1 MYDTYLY
8 FLKEM
13 EKKPNSIHMMGNHE
27 LADYCY
33 PRIKE
38 KHPDA
43 VLIKTDRMQ
52 YFALNDKAKR
62 KLKKKLE
69 GFKRELNA
77 ELLALEESIASLEV

>member
-8 FLKEM
+8 LLNEM
-13 EKKPNSIHMMGNHE
+13 KKKPNSIHMMGNRE

-38 KHPDA
+38 KYPDV

-52 YFALNDKAKR
+52 YFALNDKAKC

-77 ELLALEESIASLEV
+77 ELLAFEENIASLEV

>member
-13 EKKPNSIHMMGNHE
+13 EKKPNSIHMLGNRE

-38 KHPDA
+38 KYPDA
-43 VLIKTDRMQ
+43 VLIKRNSMQ

-69 GFKRELNA
+69 GLKRELNA